1 MKMHQFAFVQKCP
14 AVTSTALPPPP
25 LNVQLTLSG
34 GKVNMLMAPK
44 ERITEISKLAINN
57 EGEVVQRNKCSGQKN
72 PFRGDKKRGF
82 NEKQSSTESQ
92 G

>member
-1 MKMHQFAFVQKCP
+1 MLLLTGFRVRQAIKKQKGGGMSVP
-14 AVTSTALPPPP
+14 VTRTNRKIKLII
-25 LNVQLTLSG
+25 
-34 GKVNMLMAPK
+34 K

-72 PFRGDKKRGF
+72 PFRGDKRGF
-82 NEKQSSTESQ
+82 DEKQSSTKSQ

>member
-1 MKMHQFAFVQKCP
+1 M
-14 AVTSTALPPPP
+14 
-25 LNVQLTLSG
+25 
-34 GKVNMLMAPK
+34 NMLMAPK

-72 PFRGDKKRGF
+72 PFRGDKTRGF
-82 NEKQSSTESQ
+82 DEKQSSTESQ

>member
-1 MKMHQFAFVQKCP
+1 M
-14 AVTSTALPPPP
+14 
-25 LNVQLTLSG
+25 
-34 GKVNMLMAPK
+34 NMLMAPK

-57 EGEVVQRNKCSGQKN
+57 EGEVVQKNKCSGQKN

-82 NEKQSSTESQ
+82 DEKQSSTESQ